1 MDFDIKKWV
10 DVEVGRL
17 VGQGDSICIVIQS
30 KCLTERAVYIHVYP
44 RKKLNNKRLEQL
56 SCILMAWLKTDQLN
70 AAKNSF
76 LHPYT
81 YAALNE
87 QEDTSK

>member
-1 MDFDIKKWV
+1 
-10 DVEVGRL
+10 
-17 VGQGDSICIVIQS
+17 
-30 KCLTERAVYIHVYP
+30 
-44 RKKLNNKRLEQL
+44 
-56 SCILMAWLKTDQLN
+56 MALLKTDQLN

-81 YAALNE
+81 CAALIE